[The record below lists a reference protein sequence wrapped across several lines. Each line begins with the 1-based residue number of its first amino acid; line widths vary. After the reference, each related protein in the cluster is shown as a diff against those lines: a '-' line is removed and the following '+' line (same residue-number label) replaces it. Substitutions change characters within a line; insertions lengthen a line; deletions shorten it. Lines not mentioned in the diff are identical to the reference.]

1 MHVYCSTVHNSQDL
15 DTTSP
20 KTDEWREDI
29 RKRCRRVNMIKC
41 YVVMFE
47 NIKMKPIVTILRMS
61 GGRMRQKDGGAES
74 N

>member
-1 MHVYCSTVHNSQDL
+1 
-15 DTTSP
+15 
-20 KTDEWREDI
+20 
-29 RKRCRRVNMIKC
+29 
-41 YVVMFE
+41 MFE